1 VAAEALH
8 LSAATAD
15 EGALA
20 SFVWKQPVQV
30 RFGAGAAA
38 AVAAELGARPALVLA
53 FAPARA
59 LGIADDWI
67 TALGDRLIAWIDV
80 ADGLSTLAR
89 AAQLAEEVW
98 PLLAEHPE
106 AVLIGLGGGTT
117 LDLAKVVRCR
127 PRDGDSSQLTATLR
141 DSAAWPSL
149 RLAPLWLIPTTA
161 GTGSEV
167 TRWAT
172 VWDTGVVPA
181 QKRSF
186 DEPFGYAD
194 RAFVDATLTL
204 SCPASVTRD
213 CGLDSLAHA
222 LEAIWN
228 RHANPISDALALAAA
243 ERIVR
248 VLPALLQQPSDARLR
263 SEMSLAALQAGLA
276 FAQTRTALAH
286 ALSYAVTLE
295 QGVPHGHAC
304 ALWLPTVFRLAVG
317 HDPRVDG
324 LLARLFDG
332 GGAAALAVWLRDC
345 GVDPRPEA
353 VGIADADQRL
363 EGALHSARGSNFIGS
378 PAIGTA
384 RP

>member
-1 VAAEALH
+1 M
-8 LSAATAD
+8 
-15 EGALA
+15 
-20 SFVWKQPVQV
+20 QV

-59 LGIADDWI
+59 LGIADDWGI
-67 TALGDRLIAWIDV
+67 ALGPRRIAWIDV

-89 AAQLAEEVW
+89 AAELAAEVW
-98 PLLAEHPE
+98 PLLERHPD

-127 PRDGDSSQLTATLR
+127 PRDGDPAHLTVALR
-141 DSAAWPSL
+141 DSSAWPPL
-149 RLAPLWLIPTTA
+149 TLAPLWLIPTTA

-194 RAFVDATLTL
+194 RAFVDPALTL

-248 VLPALLQQPSDARLR
+248 VLPTLLQQPGDTGLR

-304 ALWLPTVFRLAVG
+304 ALWLPTVFRLAIG
-317 HDPRVDG
+317 HDRRVDG
-324 LLARLFDG
+324 LLDRVFDG
-332 GGAAALAVWLRDC
+332 GGSAALAAWLRDC

-353 VGIADADQRL
+353 VGIVDADQRL
-363 EGALHSARGSNFIGS
+363 EAALRSARGSNFIGA
-378 PAIGTA
+378 PAA
-384 RP
+384 RLV